1 MYSGLLIILVPL
13 LLGYLLPLHHKTLI
27 RFINRML
34 SWMVYLILF
43 FMGISLAFLDN
54 LGSNLWLI
62 AKYASLFF
70 VLIIGANLLALW
82 LLEKR
87 YPWRVAHRQEALPS
101 RLHMA
106 LESLK
111 LCGVVVGGFLLG
123 LTQWPWLS
131 NATHASEYALIW
143 LLFLVGL
150 QLRNSGMSPTQILL
164 NRRGMMIG
172 CVVCVSALAG
182 GALAAALLGLPIK
195 TGLAIASAYG
205 WYSLSGI
212 MLTEAF
218 GPGDR
223 QCRLLQR
230 PGARAVRHHDD
241 PDADPTPSR
250 QCVRAMRR
258 HLDGLYP
265 ARLAAQRWS
274 RTGPGRHRP
283 RLPIEPVGTGADG
296 ALLLLRP
303 EAAHRA
309 ASTPRKYFPFA
320 N

>member
-172 CVVCVSALAG
+172 CVVCISALAG

-218 GPGDR
+218 GPVIGSAAFFNDLAR
-223 QCRLLQR
+223 ELFAIMMIPTLIQHHRGSALGLCGATSMDFTLPVLQR
-230 PGARAVRHHDD
+230 SG
-241 PDADPTPSR
+241 
-250 QCVRAMRR
+250 
-258 HLDGLYP
+258 GLELVP
-265 ARLAAQRWS
+265 AAIVHGFLLSLLA
-274 RTGPGRHRP
+274 
-283 RLPIEPVGTGADG
+283 PVLM
-296 ALLLLRP
+296 ALF
-303 EAAHRA
+303 
-309 ASTPRKYFPFA
+309 SS
-320 N
+320 